1 MQPENNE
8 VHNVQSAHAMP
19 EPVAPS
25 GKRKRVGTFSAFIV
39 VALLGAFFLLG
50 VWPRLQAGKA
60 IAEVQKDIRPNVVVV
75 PAQRAKANMELTLPG
90 TLLPIQEALI
100 YARTNGYVKQWLVD
114 IGVQV
119 KAGQLLAQIET
130 PEIDR
135 ELKQALATQQ
145 QVKANM
151 ELAHST
157 AERWKAVLK
166 ENAVSPQEVDEK
178 VSALKARQADYAAS
192 QASVERLIQLK
203 AFQRVTAP
211 FAGTI
216 TGRNVE
222 VGQLISGNNA
232 DPSRWMFKVAK
243 MDTLKLY
250 INVPQSHM
258 RMIKTDMPVS
268 VVLKEFP
275 EPFTGKVLRTAGALD
290 PQSKTLLTEINVPNE
305 KAELA
310 SGMFVQAKF
319 ALNQTEPNILL
330 PSNTLMVRQDG
341 PQVAAVANNT
351 VQLRKVKLGRDLGTQ
366 IEILAG
372 VNEKDMIVTNPTD
385 AMRDGVSVNMKV
397 AEPEKPAAPPAAKPE
412 DKPAAPKP
420 AEKPQAAAPAKI
432 AETKVKQ

>member
-1 MQPENNE
+1 
-8 VHNVQSAHAMP
+8 
-19 EPVAPS
+19 
-25 GKRKRVGTFSAFIV
+25 
-39 VALLGAFFLLG
+39 
-50 VWPRLQAGKA
+50 
-60 IAEVQKDIRPNVVVV
+60 
-75 PAQRAKANMELTLPG
+75 
-90 TLLPIQEALI
+90 
-100 YARTNGYVKQWLVD
+100 
-114 IGVQV
+114 
-119 KAGQLLAQIET
+119 
-130 PEIDR
+130 
-135 ELKQALATQQ
+135 
-145 QVKANM
+145 M

-178 VSALKARQADYAAS
+178 ISALKARQADYAAS
-192 QASVERLIQLK
+192 QASVERLIQMK
-203 AFQRVTAP
+203 SFQRVNAP

-222 VGQLISGNNA
+222 IGQLISAGNP
-232 DPSRWMFKVAK
+232 DPNRWMFKVAK

-258 RMIKTDMPVS
+258 RMIKTDMPVN

-275 EPFTGKVLRTAGALD
+275 QPFSGKVLRTAGALD
-290 PQSKTLLTEINVPNE
+290 PQSKTLLTEINVPN
-305 KAELA
+305 KMGELA
-310 SGMFVQAKF
+310 AGMFVQAKF

-330 PSNTLMVRQDG
+330 PANTLMVRQDG

-372 VNEKDMIVTNPTD
+372 VDEKDMIVTNPTD

-412 DKPAAPKP
+412 DKSVAPKP
-420 AEKPQAAAPAKI
+420 AAQAPATV
-432 AETKVKQ
+432 AESKVK

>member
-1 MQPENNE
+1 MQQD
-8 VHNVQSAHAMP
+8 HNDIQTAGAMP
-19 EPVAPS
+19 EPIAPS
-25 GKRKRVGTFSAFIV
+25 GSGKRIGTLSAFAV
-39 VALLGAFFLLG
+39 VGLLGLFFLLG
-50 VWPRLQAGKA
+50 MWPRLHAGKA
-60 IAEVQKDIRPNVVVV
+60 IADVQKDMRPNVVVV
-75 PAQRAKANMELTLPG
+75 AAQRAKANMELTLPG

-100 YARTNGYVKQWLVD
+100 YARTNGYVKQWEVD
-114 IGVQV
+114 IGAQV
-119 KAGQLLAQIET
+119 KQGQLLAEIET

-135 ELKQALATQQ
+135 ELKQALANQQ

-151 ELAHST
+151 ELARST
-157 AERWKAVLK
+157 AERWKAVLQ

-178 VSALKARQADYAAS
+178 ISSLKARQADYAAS
-192 QASVERLIQLK
+192 QASVERLIQMK
-203 AFQRVTAP
+203 SFQRVNAP

-222 VGQLISGNNA
+222 IGQLISAGNP
-232 DPSRWMFKVAK
+232 DPNRWMFKVAK

-258 RMIKTDMPVS
+258 RMIKMDMPVN

-275 EPFTGKVLRTAGALD
+275 QPFTGKVLRTAGALD

-305 KAELA
+305 NSELTA
-310 SGMFVQAKF
+310 GMFVQAKF

-330 PSNTLMVRQDG
+330 PANTLMMRQDG

-372 VNEKDMIVTNPTD
+372 VDEKDMIVTNPTD
-385 AMRDGVSVNMKV
+385 AMHDGVSVNMKV
-397 AEPEKPAAPPAAKPE
+397 AEAEKPAAPPAAKPE
-412 DKPAAPKP
+412 DKSVAPKP
-420 AEKPQAAAPAKI
+420 AAQAPATV
-432 AETKVKQ
+432 AESKVK

>member
-1 MQPENNE
+1 MQQD
-8 VHNVQSAHAMP
+8 HNDIQTAGAMP

-25 GKRKRVGTFSAFIV
+25 GSGKRIGTLSAFAV
-39 VALLGAFFLLG
+39 VGLLGLFFLLG
-50 VWPRLQAGKA
+50 VWPRLHVGKA
-60 IAEVQKDIRPNVVVV
+60 VADVQKDMRPNVVVV
-75 PAQRAKANMELTLPG
+75 AAQRAKANMELTLPG

-100 YARTNGYVKQWLVD
+100 YARTNGYVKQWKVD
-114 IGVQV
+114 IGAQV
-119 KAGQLLAQIET
+119 KQGQLLAEIET

-135 ELKQALATQQ
+135 ELKQALANQQ

-178 VSALKARQADYAAS
+178 ISALKARQADYAAS
-192 QASVERLIQLK
+192 QASVERLIQMK
-203 AFQRVTAP
+203 SFQRVNAP

-222 VGQLISGNNA
+222 IGQLISAGNP
-232 DPSRWMFKVAK
+232 DPNRWMFKVAK

-250 INVPQSHM
+250 INVPQSHA
-258 RMIKTDMPVS
+258 RMIKMDMPVN

-275 EPFTGKVLRTAGALD
+275 QPFTGKVLRTAGALD

-305 KAELA
+305 NSELTA
-310 SGMFVQAKF
+310 GMFVQAKF

-330 PSNTLMVRQDG
+330 PANTLMVRQDG

-372 VNEKDMIVTNPTD
+372 VDEKDMIVTNPTD

-412 DKPAAPKP
+412 DKSVAPKP
-420 AEKPQAAAPAKI
+420 AAQAPATV
-432 AETKVKQ
+432 AESKVK

>member
-1 MQPENNE
+1 MQQD
-8 VHNVQSAHAMP
+8 HNDIQTAGAMP

-25 GKRKRVGTFSAFIV
+25 GSGKRIGTLSAFAV
-39 VALLGAFFLLG
+39 VGLLGLFFLLG
-50 VWPRLQAGKA
+50 VWPRLHVGKA
-60 IAEVQKDIRPNVVVV
+60 VADVQKDMRPNVVVV
-75 PAQRAKANMELTLPG
+75 AAQRAKANMELTLPG

-100 YARTNGYVKQWLVD
+100 YARTNGYVKQWKVD
-114 IGVQV
+114 IGAQV
-119 KAGQLLAQIET
+119 KQGQLLAEIET

-135 ELKQALATQQ
+135 ELKQALANQQ

-178 VSALKARQADYAAS
+178 ISALKARQADYAAS
-192 QASVERLIQLK
+192 QASVERLTQMK
-203 AFQRVTAP
+203 SFQRVNAP

-222 VGQLISGNNA
+222 IGQLISAGNP
-232 DPSRWMFKVAK
+232 DPNRWMFKVAK

-250 INVPQSHM
+250 INVPQSHA
-258 RMIKTDMPVS
+258 RMIKMDMPVN

-275 EPFTGKVLRTAGALD
+275 QPFTGKVLRTAGALD

-305 KAELA
+305 NSELTA
-310 SGMFVQAKF
+310 GMFVQAKF

-330 PSNTLMVRQDG
+330 PANTLMVRQDG

-372 VNEKDMIVTNPTD
+372 VDEKDMIVTNPTD

-412 DKPAAPKP
+412 DKSVAPKP
-420 AEKPQAAAPAKI
+420 AAQAPATV
-432 AETKVKQ
+432 AESKVK

>member
-1 MQPENNE
+1 MQLDNNE
-8 VHNVQSAHAMP
+8 IQTSRPAHAMP

-25 GKRKRVGTFSAFIV
+25 STRKSIGTLSAFAV
-39 VALLGAFFLLG
+39 VGLLSAFFLFG

-60 IAEVQKDIRPNVVVV
+60 SAEIQKDTRPNVVVV
-75 PAQRAKANMELTLPG
+75 PAQRAKANLELTLPG

-114 IGVQV
+114 IGAQV
-119 KAGQLLAQIET
+119 KQGQLLAEIET

-135 ELKQALATQQ
+135 ELKQSLANQQ

-151 ELAHST
+151 ELARST

-178 VSALKARQADYAAS
+178 LSALKARQADYAAS
-192 QASVERLIQLK
+192 QASVERLIQMK
-203 AFQRVTAP
+203 SFQRVNAP
-211 FAGTI
+211 FAGAI

-222 VGQLISGNNA
+222 VGQLISANNT
-232 DPSRWMFKVAK
+232 DPNRWMFKVAK

-258 RMIKTDMPVS
+258 RMIKIDMPVS

-275 EPFTGKVLRTAGALD
+275 QPFTGKVLRTAGALD

-305 KAELA
+305 KAELTA
-310 SGMFVQAKF
+310 GMFTQVKF
-319 ALNQTEPNILL
+319 ALNQTQPNILL
-330 PSNTLMVRQDG
+330 PANTLMVRQDG

-366 IEILAG
+366 IEILSG
-372 VNEKDMIVTNPTD
+372 IDEKELIVTNPTD

-412 DKPAAPKP
+412 DKPVAPKP
-420 AEKPQAAAPAKI
+420 ADKPTAKAAEHI
-432 AETKVKQ
+432 AESKVK

>member
-1 MQPENNE
+1 MQQD
-8 VHNVQSAHAMP
+8 HNQIQSAHVMP

-25 GKRKRVGTFSAFIV
+25 GTRRRLGTVSAFAV
-39 VALLGAFFLLG
+39 VGLLGAFFLLG
-50 VWPRLQAGKA
+50 VWPRLHAGKA
-60 IAEVQKDIRPNVVVV
+60 IADVQKDMRPNVVVV
-75 PAQRAKANMELTLPG
+75 AAQRANANMELTLPG

-100 YARTNGYVKQWLVD
+100 YARTNGYVKQWKVD
-114 IGVQV
+114 IGAQV
-119 KAGQLLAQIET
+119 KQGQLLAEIET

-135 ELKQALATQQ
+135 ELKQALANQQ

-178 VSALKARQADYAAS
+178 ISALKARQADYAAS
-192 QASVERLIQLK
+192 QASVERLIQMK
-203 AFQRVTAP
+203 SFQRVNAP

-222 VGQLISGNNA
+222 IGQLISAGNP
-232 DPSRWMFKVAK
+232 DPNRWMFKVAK

-258 RMIKTDMPVS
+258 RMIKTDMPVN
-268 VVLKEFP
+268 VMLKEFP
-275 EPFTGKVLRTAGALD
+275 QPFTGKVLRTAGALD

-305 KAELA
+305 NSELA
-310 SGMFVQAKF
+310 AGMFVQAKF

-330 PSNTLMVRQDG
+330 PANTLMVRQDG

-351 VQLRKVKLGRDLGTQ
+351 VQLRKIKLGRDLGTQ
-366 IEILAG
+366 IEILSG
-372 VNEKDMIVTNPTD
+372 IDEKDMIVTNPTD
-385 AMRDGVSVNMKV
+385 AMRDGVRVNMKV
-397 AEPEKPAAPPAAKPE
+397 AEPDKPAAPPAAKPE
-412 DKPAAPKP
+412 EKPAAPKS
-420 AEKPQAAAPAKI
+420 ADKPTAQAPATV
-432 AETKVKQ
+432 AETKVK

>member
-1 MQPENNE
+1 MQPDRND
-8 VHNVQSAHAMP
+8 VHTSSSMP
-19 EPVAPS
+19 EPIAPS
-25 GKRKRVGTFSAFIV
+25 GTRRRVGTFSAFAV
-39 VALLGAFFLLG
+39 VAVLGAFFLLG
-50 VWPRLQAGKA
+50 VWPRLHAGKA
-60 IAEVQKDIRPNVVVV
+60 IADVQKDMRPNVVVV

-100 YARTNGYVKQWLVD
+100 FARTNGYVKHWKVD
-114 IGVQV
+114 IGEQV
-119 KAGQLLAQIET
+119 KQGQVLAEIET

-135 ELKQALATQQ
+135 ELKQALAIQQ

-151 ELAHST
+151 ELARST

-178 VSALKARQADYAAS
+178 ISALKARQADYAAS
-192 QASVERLIQLK
+192 QASVERLIQMK
-203 AFQRVTAP
+203 SFQRVNAP

-222 VGQLISGNNA
+222 IGQLISANNT

-258 RMIKTDMPVS
+258 RMIKTDMPVN
-268 VVLKEFP
+268 VILKEFP
-275 EPFTGKVLRTAGALD
+275 QPFTGKVLRTAGALD
-290 PQSKTLLTEINVPNE
+290 PQSKTLQTEINVPNE
-305 KAELA
+305 KGELA
-310 SGMFVQAKF
+310 AGMFVQAKF

-330 PSNTLMVRQDG
+330 PANTLMVRQDG
-341 PQVAAVANNT
+341 PQVAAVTNNT

-366 IEILAG
+366 IEILSGIA
-372 VNEKDMIVTNPTD
+372 EKDMIVTNPTD
-385 AMRDGVSVNMKV
+385 AMRDGVSVNMKI
-397 AEPEKPAAPPAAKPE
+397 AEPEKPAAPPASKAE

-420 AEKPQAAAPAKI
+420 TAQAPATV
-432 AETKVKQ
+432 AESKVK

>member
-1 MQPENNE
+1 MQQD
-8 VHNVQSAHAMP
+8 HNDIQTAGAMP

-25 GKRKRVGTFSAFIV
+25 GSGKRIGTLSAFAV
-39 VALLGAFFLLG
+39 VGLLGLFFLLG
-50 VWPRLQAGKA
+50 VWPRLHVGKA
-60 IAEVQKDIRPNVVVV
+60 VADVQKDMRPNVVVV
-75 PAQRAKANMELTLPG
+75 AAQRAKANMELTLPG

-100 YARTNGYVKQWLVD
+100 YARTNGYVKQWKVD
-114 IGVQV
+114 IGAQV
-119 KAGQLLAQIET
+119 KQGQLLAEIET

-135 ELKQALATQQ
+135 ELKQALANQQ

-178 VSALKARQADYAAS
+178 ISALKARQADYAAS
-192 QASVERLIQLK
+192 QASVERLIQMK
-203 AFQRVTAP
+203 SFQRVNAP

-222 VGQLISGNNA
+222 IGQLISAGNP
-232 DPSRWMFKVAK
+232 DPNRWMFKVAK

-258 RMIKTDMPVS
+258 RMIKTDMPVN

-275 EPFTGKVLRTAGALD
+275 QPFTGKVLRTAGALD

-305 KAELA
+305 NSELTA
-310 SGMFVQAKF
+310 GMFVQAKF
-319 ALNQTEPNILL
+319 ALNQTEPKILL
-330 PSNTLMVRQDG
+330 PANTLMVRQDG

-372 VNEKDMIVTNPTD
+372 VDEKDMIVTNPTD

-397 AEPEKPAAPPAAKPE
+397 AEPEKPAALPAAKPE
-412 DKPAAPKP
+412 DKSVAPKP
-420 AEKPQAAAPAKI
+420 AAQAPATV
-432 AETKVKQ
+432 AESKVK

>member
-1 MQPENNE
+1 MQQD
-8 VHNVQSAHAMP
+8 HNDIQTAGAMP

-25 GKRKRVGTFSAFIV
+25 GSGKRIGTLSAFAV
-39 VALLGAFFLLG
+39 VGLLGLFFLLG
-50 VWPRLQAGKA
+50 VWPRLHVGKA
-60 IAEVQKDIRPNVVVV
+60 VADVQKDMRPNVVVV
-75 PAQRAKANMELTLPG
+75 AAQRAKANMELTLPG

-100 YARTNGYVKQWLVD
+100 YARTNGYVKQWKVD
-114 IGVQV
+114 IGAQV
-119 KAGQLLAQIET
+119 KQGQLLAEIET

-135 ELKQALATQQ
+135 ELKQALANQQ

-178 VSALKARQADYAAS
+178 ISALKARQADYAAS
-192 QASVERLIQLK
+192 QASVERLIQMK
-203 AFQRVTAP
+203 SFQRVNAP

-222 VGQLISGNNA
+222 IGQLISAGNP
-232 DPSRWMFKVAK
+232 DPNRWMFKVAK

-250 INVPQSHM
+250 IDVPQSHA
-258 RMIKTDMPVS
+258 RMIKMDMPVN

-275 EPFTGKVLRTAGALD
+275 QPLTGKVLRTAGALD

-305 KAELA
+305 NSELTA
-310 SGMFVQAKF
+310 GMFVQAKF
-319 ALNQTEPNILL
+319 ALNQTEPKILL
-330 PSNTLMVRQDG
+330 PANTLMVRQDG

-372 VNEKDMIVTNPTD
+372 VDEKDMIVTNPTD

-397 AEPEKPAAPPAAKPE
+397 AEPEKPAALPAAKPE
-412 DKPAAPKP
+412 DKSVAPKP
-420 AEKPQAAAPAKI
+420 AAQAPATV
-432 AETKVKQ
+432 AESKVK

>member
-1 MQPENNE
+1 MQQD
-8 VHNVQSAHAMP
+8 HNQIQSAHAMP

-25 GKRKRVGTFSAFIV
+25 GTRRRLGTVSAFAV
-39 VALLGAFFLLG
+39 VGLLGAFFLLG
-50 VWPRLQAGKA
+50 VWPRLHAGKA
-60 IAEVQKDIRPNVVVV
+60 IADVQKDMRPNVVVV
-75 PAQRAKANMELTLPG
+75 AAQRANANMELTLPG

-100 YARTNGYVKQWLVD
+100 YARTNGYVKQWKVD
-114 IGVQV
+114 IGAQV
-119 KAGQLLAQIET
+119 KQGQLLAEIET

-135 ELKQALATQQ
+135 ELKQALANQQ

-178 VSALKARQADYAAS
+178 ISALKARQADYAAS
-192 QASVERLIQLK
+192 QASVERLIQMK
-203 AFQRVTAP
+203 SFQRVNAP

-222 VGQLISGNNA
+222 IGQLISAGNP
-232 DPSRWMFKVAK
+232 DPNRWMFKVAK

-258 RMIKTDMPVS
+258 RMIKTDMPVN
-268 VVLKEFP
+268 VMLKEFP
-275 EPFTGKVLRTAGALD
+275 QPFTGKVLRTAGALD

-305 KAELA
+305 NSELA
-310 SGMFVQAKF
+310 AGMFAQAKF
-319 ALNQTEPNILL
+319 ALNQTERNILL
-330 PSNTLMVRQDG
+330 PANTLIVRQDG

-351 VQLRKVKLGRDLGTQ
+351 VQLRKIKLGRDLGTQ
-366 IEILAG
+366 IEILSG
-372 VNEKDMIVTNPTD
+372 IDEKDMIVTNPTD

-397 AEPEKPAAPPAAKPE
+397 AEPDKPAAPPAAKPE
-412 DKPAAPKP
+412 EKPAAPK
-420 AEKPQAAAPAKI
+420 AADKPTAQAPATV
-432 AETKVKQ
+432 AETKVK

>member
-1 MQPENNE
+1 MQQDYNE
-8 VHNVQSAHAMP
+8 IQMAQAMP

-25 GKRKRVGTFSAFIV
+25 GGRKRIGTFSAFAIV
-39 VALLGAFFLLG
+39 GLLGAFFLLG

-60 IAEVQKDIRPNVVVV
+60 IADVQKDLRPTVVAVA
-75 PAQRAKANMELTLPG
+75 AQRAKANMELTLPG

-100 YARTNGYVKQWLVD
+100 YARTNGYVKRWLVD
-114 IGVQV
+114 IGEQV
-119 KAGQLLAQIET
+119 KLGQLLAEIET

-135 ELKQALATQQ
+135 ELKQSLANQQ

-151 ELAHST
+151 ELARST

-178 VSALKARQADYAAS
+178 ISALKARQADYAAS
-192 QASVERLIQLK
+192 QASVERLIQMK
-203 AFQRVTAP
+203 SFQRVNAP

-222 VGQLISGNNA
+222 IGQLISAGNP
-232 DPSRWMFKVAK
+232 DPNRWMFKVAK

-258 RMIKTDMPVS
+258 RMIKTDMPVN
-268 VVLKEFP
+268 VLLKEFP
-275 EPFTGKVLRTAGALD
+275 QPFTGKVLRTAGALD

-305 KAELA
+305 KYELA
-310 SGMFVQAKF
+310 AGMFVQAKF

-341 PQVAAVANNT
+341 PQVAVVSNNT

-366 IEILAG
+366 IEILSG
-372 VNEKDMIVTNPTD
+372 VVEKDMIVTNPTD
-385 AMRDGVSVNMKV
+385 AMRDGVSVNIKV
-397 AEPEKPAAPPAAKPE
+397 AEPEKPAAPPPAKAE
-412 DKPAAPKP
+412 DKPSAPKP
-420 AEKPQAAAPAKI
+420 GDKPIAQAPATV
-432 AETKVKQ
+432 AQTKVK

>member
-1 MQPENNE
+1 MQQD
-8 VHNVQSAHAMP
+8 HNDIQTAGAMP

-25 GKRKRVGTFSAFIV
+25 GSGKRIGTLSAFAV
-39 VALLGAFFLLG
+39 VGLLGLFFLLG
-50 VWPRLQAGKA
+50 VWPRLHAGKA
-60 IAEVQKDIRPNVVVV
+60 IADEQKDMRPNVVVV
-75 PAQRAKANMELTLPG
+75 AAQRAKANMELTLPG

-100 YARTNGYVKQWLVD
+100 YARTNGYVKQWKVD
-114 IGVQV
+114 IGAQV
-119 KAGQLLAQIET
+119 KQGQLLAEIET

-135 ELKQALATQQ
+135 ELKQALANQQ

-178 VSALKARQADYAAS
+178 ISALKARQADYAAS
-192 QASVERLIQLK
+192 QASVERLIQMK
-203 AFQRVTAP
+203 SFQRVNAP
-211 FAGTI
+211 FGGTI

-222 VGQLISGNNA
+222 IGQLISAGNP
-232 DPSRWMFKVAK
+232 DPNRWMFKVAK

-258 RMIKTDMPVS
+258 RMIKMDMPVN

-275 EPFTGKVLRTAGALD
+275 QPFTGKVLRTAGALD

-305 KAELA
+305 NSELTA
-310 SGMFVQAKF
+310 GMFVQAKF

-330 PSNTLMVRQDG
+330 PANTLMVRQDG

-372 VNEKDMIVTNPTD
+372 VDEKDMIVTNPSD

-397 AEPEKPAAPPAAKPE
+397 AEPEKPAAPSAVKPE
-412 DKPAAPKP
+412 DKSIAPKP
-420 AEKPQAAAPAKI
+420 AAQAPATV
-432 AETKVKQ
+432 AESKVK

>member
-1 MQPENNE
+1 MQENL
-8 VHNVQSAHAMP
+8 HKAQSAQVMP
-19 EPVAPS
+19 EPTPPS
-25 GKRKRVGTFSAFIV
+25 GTRKRIGTVSAFALVI
-39 VALLGAFFLLG
+39 LLGAFFMLG
-50 VWPRLQAGKA
+50 VWPRLHAGKA
-60 IAEVQKDIRPNVVVV
+60 IADVQKDLRPNVVVV

-100 YARTNGYVKQWLVD
+100 FARTNGYVKQWKVD
-114 IGVQV
+114 IGEQV
-119 KAGQLLAQIET
+119 KQGQMLAEIET

-135 ELKQALATQQ
+135 ELKQALANQQ

-151 ELAHST
+151 ELARST

-192 QASVERLIQLK
+192 QASVERLIQMK
-203 AFQRVTAP
+203 SFQRVTAP

-222 VGQLISGNNA
+222 IGQLISAGNP
-232 DPSRWMFKVAK
+232 DPNRWMFKVAK

-258 RMIKTDMPVS
+258 RMIKTDMPVN
-268 VVLKEFP
+268 VLLKEFP
-275 EPFTGKVLRTAGALD
+275 KPFVGKVLRTAGALD

-305 KAELA
+305 KFELA
-310 SGMFVQAKF
+310 AGMFVQAKF

-330 PSNTLMVRQDG
+330 PANTLMVRQDG

-372 VNEKDMIVTNPTD
+372 VEEKDMIVTNPTD

-397 AEPEKPAAPPAAKPE
+397 AEPEKPATVPATKPE
-412 DKPAAPKP
+412 EKPAAPKP
-420 AEKPQAAAPAKI
+420 TAQSPATV
-432 AETKVKQ
+432 AETKVK

>member
-1 MQPENNE
+1 MQLDNNE
-8 VHNVQSAHAMP
+8 IQTSRPAHAMP

-25 GKRKRVGTFSAFIV
+25 STRKSIGTVSAFAV
-39 VALLGAFFLLG
+39 VGLLSAFFLFG

-60 IAEVQKDIRPNVVVV
+60 SAEIQKDTRPNVVVV
-75 PAQRAKANMELTLPG
+75 PAQRAKANLELTLPG

-114 IGVQV
+114 IGAQV
-119 KAGQLLAQIET
+119 KQGQLLAEIET

-135 ELKQALATQQ
+135 ELKQSLANQQ

-151 ELAHST
+151 ELARST

-178 VSALKARQADYAAS
+178 LSALKARQADYAAS
-192 QASVERLIQLK
+192 QASVERLIQMK
-203 AFQRVTAP
+203 SFQRVNAP
-211 FAGTI
+211 FAGAI

-222 VGQLISGNNA
+222 VGQLISANNT
-232 DPSRWMFKVAK
+232 DPNRWMFKVAK

-258 RMIKTDMPVS
+258 RMIKIDMPVS

-275 EPFTGKVLRTAGALD
+275 QPFTGKVLRTAGALD

-305 KAELA
+305 KAELTA
-310 SGMFVQAKF
+310 GMFTQVKF
-319 ALNQTEPNILL
+319 ALNQTQPNILL
-330 PSNTLMVRQDG
+330 PANTLMVRQDG

-366 IEILAG
+366 IEILSG
-372 VNEKDMIVTNPTD
+372 IDEKELIVTNPTD

-412 DKPAAPKP
+412 DKPVAPKP
-420 AEKPQAAAPAKI
+420 ADKPTAKAAEHI
-432 AETKVKQ
+432 AESKVK

>member
-1 MQPENNE
+1 MQDN
-8 VHNVQSAHAMP
+8 VHNAQSAQAMP
-19 EPVAPS
+19 EPIRPS
-25 GKRKRVGTFSAFIV
+25 GARKRIGTISAFALVI
-39 VALLGAFFLLG
+39 LLGAFFMLG

-60 IAEVQKDIRPNVVVV
+60 IADVQKDLRPNVVVV

-90 TLLPIQEALI
+90 TLLPIQEAMI
-100 YARTNGYVKQWLVD
+100 FARTNGYVKQWKVD
-114 IGVQV
+114 IGEQV
-119 KAGQLLAQIET
+119 KQGQLLAEIET

-135 ELKQALATQQ
+135 ELKQALANQQ

-151 ELAHST
+151 ELARST

-178 VSALKARQADYAAS
+178 ISALKARQADYAAS
-192 QASVERLIQLK
+192 QASVERLIQMK
-203 AFQRVTAP
+203 SFQRVTAP

-222 VGQLISGNNA
+222 IGQLISAGNP
-232 DPSRWMFKVAK
+232 DPNRWMFKVAK

-250 INVPQSHM
+250 ISVPQSHM
-258 RMIKTDMPVS
+258 RMIKTDMPVN
-268 VVLKEFP
+268 VLLKEFP
-275 EPFTGKVLRTAGALD
+275 QPFVGKVLRTAGALD

-305 KAELA
+305 KFELA

-319 ALNQTEPNILL
+319 ALIQTEPNILL
-330 PSNTLMVRQDG
+330 PANTLMVRQDG
-341 PQVAAVANNT
+341 PQVAAVTNNT

-366 IEILAG
+366 IEILSGIA
-372 VNEKDMIVTNPTD
+372 EKEMIVTNPTD
-385 AMRDGVSVNMKV
+385 AMRDGVNVNMKV

-420 AEKPQAAAPAKI
+420 ADKPTAQAPATV
-432 AETKVKQ
+432 AESKVK